1 MVDINTEI
9 YILCACSEDRDPYNG
24 PSAQLTD
31 CPTFSDINIQATK
44 SSTAC
49 TLYP

>member
-1 MVDINTEI
+1 MRVYNEN
-9 YILCACSEDRDPYNG
+9 RDPYNG
-24 PSAQLTD
+24 SSAQLTD
-31 CPTFSDINIQATK
+31 CPTFLDINIQATK